1 MYVKN
6 RTNDIFDV
14 PILGAEEKV
23 IGASVWVWCFG
34 GGFQHGRRGEGFG
47 IRGGNLGIYRTGG
60 RGPSIS
66 VSDGDGSGL
75 YLDQG
80 NSFIV
85 MNSNSHL
92 TLSKKA
98 RYRNKNFSK
107 YNTNI
112 LFPMGFVDIGEEVDT
127 MGSKFC
133 ESPLSI
139 ELSIALYYGVRVGFD
154 FSEMADLVLGL
165 VTIDLM
171 SDDEN

>member
-1 MYVKN
+1 MKLRKLRPIFLILLFGSCSFSSMYVKN
-6 RTNDIFDV
+6 RSNDILDV
-14 PILGAEEKV
+14 PIIGAEEKI

-60 RGPSIS
+60 RGPCIS

-107 YNTNI
+107 YNTIYYSQWDLLI
-112 LFPMGFVDIGEEVDT
+112 LV
-127 MGSKFC
+127 K
-133 ESPLSI
+133 
-139 ELSIALYYGVRVGFD
+139 R
-154 FSEMADLVLGL
+154 
-165 VTIDLM
+165 
-171 SDDEN
+171 